1 MAVVAGFVGMKEAI
15 DDIRTEHV
23 GEAIHRALTN
33 PGGTSLEAITES
45 CKKMTQSIGDG
56 FSAIN
61 ETPGR

>member
-1 MAVVAGFVGMKEAI
+1 MKEAI

-61 ETPGR
+61 ETPER